1 GCRRLARPR
10 RPVGRLSPRG
20 DLPRSPRNDPS
31 DSYRDGLGS
40 CSGGWRPRDLA
51 AELQGRAPL
60 HPVQDRAGRTHPA
73 ARTPGQLLGTADRRR
88 LWRGT
93 GSQPHGCRPGH
104 RAHAAERRQPLG
116 NRRRASAY
124 PHRLRAPPDPRRP
137 PHPAPPPANRWRRR
151 WPSRIGGPDQ
161 SGTDQAVVQPGGRL
175 IALDF
180 ADPAYAL
187 TGIQV
192 TDVWLLDPATR
203 HFRHLPD
210 MPAAV
215 QLKFTSMAWAS
226 DSRLVMLAQTSG
238 PSGDRDL
245 VAVWKPGQRQI

>member
-1 GCRRLARPR
+1 MSAQSAGKGGKGSGKGATRSSVLDHRFGSGPPLT
-10 RPVGRLSPRG
+10 VI
-20 DLPRSPRNDPS
+20 DL
-31 DSYRDGLGS
+31 
-40 CSGGWRPRDLA
+40 
-51 AELQGRAPL
+51 
-60 HPVQDRAGRTHPA
+60 RT
-73 ARTPGQLLGTADRRR
+73 GT
-88 LWRGT
+88 
-93 GSQPHGCRPGH
+93 
-104 RAHAAERRQPLG
+104 
-116 NRRRASAY
+116 
-124 PHRLRAPPDPRRP
+124 
-137 PHPAPPPANRWRRR
+137 RWRLP
-151 WPSRIGGPDQ
+151 WPSRIRGTDQ

-192 TDVWLLDPATR
+192 TDVWLLDPTTR

-226 DSRLVMLAQTSG
+226 DSRVVMLARTSG

-245 VAVWKPGQRQI
+245 VAVWKPGQRQIALRLVRLPARNSGSDAFVVW